1 MSNDQNDVWCK
12 ADRVSS
18 TESCQR
24 VDIDMALQDVIV
36 RNRLNWYGHVMHQ
49 GIKSLN
55 CEVLQF
61 KVSGKRPK

>member
-36 RNRLNWYGHVMHQ
+36 RIRLNWYGHVMHQ

-61 KVSGKRPK
+61 KVSRKRPK

>member
-49 GIKSLN
+49 GIKSLS

-61 KVSGKRPK
+61 KVSRKRPK

>member
-1 MSNDQNDVWCK
+1 MSNDQNDLWCK

-61 KVSGKRPK
+61 KVSRKRPK